1 VDVERRSP
9 RRVGSGL
16 DRYTSLSA
24 SADGRRLVATTAS
37 PKRTLW
43 RLPLS
48 GADAGAPTPVPIALT
63 TGSGF
68 SPRLGPGYLVY
79 VTSKGDSDSIWRLAD
94 GRTRELWSAA
104 GARIIGR
111 PEIDEHGRRIA
122 FTVEAQGRPT
132 LHAMNADGT
141 DARAVTESLD
151 LRGAPAWAPGGEA
164 ITSAANVDGTP
175 RLFRISLDGSVAPLA
190 SGYAVD
196 PVWAPHGGFVVYSGP
211 DAGTTFPILAI
222 GADGARHPLPVISL
236 TRGARRLRFLDGGR
250 ALVAMRGDLHHK
262 DLWRIDLDTGAER
275 PLTRLAPD
283 FDLRDF
289 DISPD
294 GREIVLERVQE
305 HSDVVLIETG
315 AR

>member
-1 VDVERRSP
+1 V
-9 RRVGSGL
+9 
-16 DRYTSLSA
+16 
-24 SADGRRLVATTAS
+24 
-37 PKRTLW
+37 
-43 RLPLS
+43 
-48 GADAGAPTPVPIALT
+48 
-63 TGSGF
+63 
-68 SPRLGPGYLVY
+68 
-79 VTSKGDSDSIWRLAD
+79 
-94 GRTRELWSAA
+94 
-104 GARIIGR
+104 
-111 PEIDEHGRRIA
+111 
-122 FTVEAQGRPT
+122 
-132 LHAMNADGT
+132 
-141 DARAVTESLD
+141 
-151 LRGAPAWAPGGEA
+151 PAWAPGGA

-211 DAGTTFPILAI
+211 DVGTTFPIMAI
-222 GADGARHPLPVISL
+222 GAGGARHPLPGISL